1 MKLSREELRHII
13 EEAGS
18 FEYAGGQAPD
28 PFGTGEIMDK
38 LAQGENVRGI
48 ERRRFD
54 PSAAGRSHVAAQLAP
69 EVAKAAAH
77 VSEVVN
83 RILQHD
89 DYGKHTELIYREA
102 GDAVASLQQVMA
114 AIKAVRDES
123 PDM

>member
-1 MKLSREELRHII
+1 MKITRKELRQII
-13 EEAGS
+13 VEQAGS
-18 FEYAGGQAPD
+18 FEAPSNR
-28 PFGTGEIMDK
+28 PLSTGEVMDMMRR
-38 LAQGENVRGI
+38 GEDVKGV
-48 ERRRFD
+48 ERPRFD
-54 PSAAGRSHVAAQLAP
+54 PEAAGRSHVAAQLAP

-83 RILQHD
+83 KILGHD
-89 DYGKHTELIYREA
+89 DYGVYTELIYREA